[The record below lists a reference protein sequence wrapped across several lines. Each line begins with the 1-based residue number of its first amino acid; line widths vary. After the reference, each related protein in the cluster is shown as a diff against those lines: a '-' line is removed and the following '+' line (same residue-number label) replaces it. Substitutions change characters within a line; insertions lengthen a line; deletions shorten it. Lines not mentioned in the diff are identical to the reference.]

1 MTVPKTGCIFLDEII
16 RTKSVRNLETELVGK
31 GTQRISVSLSGSL
44 ISDSV
49 GIVCVAQDNT
59 ERKRAEE
66 MLRKSASEL
75 RLLSTRILEAQ
86 ENERKRV
93 ARELHDGIGQALT
106 GIKFALENGV
116 RRLKE
121 SEAAP
126 HFKAL
131 DDIVPLIR
139 ATVDE
144 TRRIAMGLR
153 PSTLDDIGITET
165 IYWFCRQYENIY
177 KNIRILKLIE
187 VEEDQIP
194 ETLKTVIFR
203 VLQES
208 LNNVAK
214 HSGAD
219 RVQLNLQQRGKTVTL
234 IVEDNGDGFDSEKP
248 LPQNAT
254 ERGFGLA
261 SMRER
266 IELSGGIFT
275 LASAPGHATRICA
288 KWTIVKG

>member
-1 MTVPKTGCIFLDEII
+1 
-16 RTKSVRNLETELVGK
+16 
-31 GTQRISVSLSGSL
+31 
-44 ISDSV
+44 
-49 GIVCVAQDNT
+49 VAQDNT

-66 MLRKSASEL
+66 MLRKSAKEL
-75 RLLSTRILEAQ
+75 RLLSSKMLEAQ

-121 SEAAP
+121 TETAP
-126 HFKAL
+126 QFKML
-131 DDIVPLIR
+131 DDIIPLIR

-153 PSTLDDIGITET
+153 PSTLDDIGISET
-165 IYWFCRQYENIY
+165 IYWFCQQFEDIY

-194 ETLKTVIFR
+194 DTLKTVIFR
-203 VLQES
+203 VLQEA

-219 RVQLNLQQRGKTVTL
+219 RVKLSLQPEGNTIKL
-234 IVEDNGDGFDSEKP
+234 IVEDNGNGFDSKKKP
-248 LPQNAT
+248 LPQNAAGQ
-254 ERGFGLA
+254 GFGLA

-266 IELSGGIFT
+266 IELSGGIFILET
-275 LASAPGHATRICA
+275 APEQATRICA
-288 KWTIVKG
+288 VWPIVKG